1 MIYILYLALFVV
13 SDRLTKYLAVK
24 YLMPIGSAKVLDG
37 IFNLTYVEN
46 RGVAFGLFQNMHFV
60 IVPVNILIVA
70 FCICLMIKA
79 LKNNK
84 KLFAFSLTLIISG
97 AIGNIIDKICYGY
110 VVDFL
115 EFAFIDFP
123 VFNVADIL
131 VCVGAFMT
139 AIVILFTKD
148 GDIFGNNK

>member
-1 MIYILYLALFVV
+1 MINFLYLVLFVV

-37 IFNLTYVEN
+37 IFNLIYVEN
-46 RGVAFGLFQNMHFV
+46 RGVAFGLFQDMHYI
-60 IVPVNILIVA
+60 IVPFNIIIVLLCA
-70 FCICLMIKA
+70 ALMIKA
-79 LKNNK
+79 IKNK
-84 KLFAFSLTLIISG
+84 KKWFAFSLNLIISG

-123 VFNVADIL
+123 VFNLADVFVCTGAIL
-131 VCVGAFMT
+131 T
-139 AIVILFTKD
+139 AIIILFTKD
-148 GDIFGNNK
+148 GDIFGSNK

>member
-1 MIYILYLALFVV
+1 MIYILYIALFVV

-46 RGVAFGLFQNMHFV
+46 TGVAFGLFQNMHMI
-60 IVPVNILIVA
+60 IVPLNILIVA
-70 FCICLMIKA
+70 LCAILMIKA

-84 KLFAFSLTLIISG
+84 SLFAFSLNLIISG

-123 VFNVADIL
+123 VFNLADIF
-131 VCVGAFMT
+131 VCVGAFM
-139 AIVILFTKD
+139 AAAVILFTKD

>member
-1 MIYILYLALFVV
+1 MINILYLALFVI

-46 RGVAFGLFQNMHFV
+46 SGVAFGLFQNMHFI
-60 IVPVNILIVA
+60 IVPLNILIVVL
-70 FCICLMIKA
+70 CGLIMIKA
-79 LKNNK
+79 VKNNK
-84 KLFAFSLTLIISG
+84 KLFAFSVTLIISG
-97 AIGNIIDKICYGY
+97 AIGNIIDKILYGY

-123 VFNVADIL
+123 VFNLADIF

-139 AIVILFTKD
+139 AIIILFTKD
-148 GDIFGNNK
+148 GDLFGSNK

>member
-1 MIYILYLALFVV
+1 MIYILYLALFIV

-46 RGVAFGLFQNMHFV
+46 KGVAFGLFQNMHNI

-70 FCICLMIKA
+70 LCVYFMIKA

-84 KLFAFSLTLIISG
+84 KLFAFSLVLIISG

-115 EFAFIDFP
+115 EFAFINFP
-123 VFNVADIL
+123 VFNVADIC
-131 VCVGAFMT
+131 VCIGAFLA
-139 AIVILFTKD
+139 AIIILFTKD
-148 GDIFGNNK
+148 GDVFGSNK

>member
-1 MIYILYLALFVV
+1 MIYILYSALFIVT
-13 SDRLTKYLAVK
+13 DRLTKYLAVK

-37 IFNLTYVEN
+37 IFNLTYVQNE
-46 RGVAFGLFQNMHFV
+46 GIAFGLFQNMHNV

-70 FCICLMIKA
+70 FCVYIMIKA

-84 KLFAFSLTLIISG
+84 KWFAFSLVLIISG

-115 EFAFIDFP
+115 EFAFINFP
-123 VFNVADIL
+123 VFNVADIC
-131 VCVGAFMT
+131 VCTGAFLA
-139 AIVILFTKD
+139 AIIILFTKD
-148 GDIFGNNK
+148 GDVFGSNK

>member
-1 MIYILYLALFVV
+1 MINFLYLILFVI

-24 YLMPIGSAKVLDG
+24 YLMPISSAKVLDG

-46 RGVAFGLFQNMHFV
+46 RGVAFGLFQNMHYI
-60 IVPVNILIVA
+60 IVPLNILIVA
-70 FCICLMIKA
+70 FCVFLMIKA
-79 LKNNK
+79 IKRNK
-84 KLFAFSLTLIISG
+84 KLFAFSINLIVAG

-123 VFNVADIL
+123 VFNLADIL
-131 VCVGAFMT
+131 VCTGAFLT
-139 AIVILFTKD
+139 AIIILFTKD
-148 GDIFGNNK
+148 GDIFDNKK

>member
-1 MIYILYLALFVV
+1 MINFLYLILFVI

-24 YLMPIGSAKVLDG
+24 YLMPVGPAKVLDG

-60 IVPVNILIVA
+60 IVPLNILIVVL
-70 FCICLMIKA
+70 CLVLMIKA
-79 LKNNK
+79 IKSK
-84 KLFAFSLTLIISG
+84 KRLFAFSINLIISG

-123 VFNVADIL
+123 VFNLADIL
-131 VCVGAFMT
+131 VCTGAFLT
-139 AIVILFTKD
+139 AIIILFTKD
-148 GDIFGNNK
+148 GDIFDNKK

>member
-1 MIYILYLALFVV
+1 MINFLYLVLFVI
-13 SDRLTKYLAVK
+13 SDRLTKHLAVK

-46 RGVAFGLFQNMHFV
+46 RGVAFGLFQNMHSV
-60 IVPVNILIVA
+60 IVPLNILIVA
-70 FCICLMIKA
+70 LCTWLMIKA
-79 LKNNK
+79 IKNK
-84 KLFAFSLTLIISG
+84 KRLFAFSINLIISG

-123 VFNVADIL
+123 VFNLADIL
-131 VCVGAFMT
+131 VCTGAFLT
-139 AIVILFTKD
+139 AIIILFTKD
-148 GDIFGNNK
+148 GDIFDNKK

>member
-1 MIYILYLALFVV
+1 MIYILYLALFVI

-24 YLMPIGSAKVLDG
+24 YLMPISSAKVLDG

-46 RGVAFGLFQNMHFV
+46 RGVAFGLFQNMHYI
-60 IVPVNILIVA
+60 IVPLNILIVA
-70 FCICLMIKA
+70 LCTYIMIKA

-84 KLFAFSLTLIISG
+84 KFFAFSLVLVISG

-123 VFNVADIL
+123 VFNMADIF
-131 VCVGAFMT
+131 VCIGAFMA
-139 AIVILFTKD
+139 AILILFTKD